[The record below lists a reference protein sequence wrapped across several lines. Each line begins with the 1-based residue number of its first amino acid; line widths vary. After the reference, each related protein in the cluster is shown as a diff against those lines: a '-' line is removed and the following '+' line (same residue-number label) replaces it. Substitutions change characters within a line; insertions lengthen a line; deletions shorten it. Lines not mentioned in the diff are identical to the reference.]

1 MGATAGQPKRTR
13 PQGGSDGLAEALH
26 AGRVQAVTLADV
38 RRTFE
43 RVLQPDRMVTVVVGA
58 KP

>member
-1 MGATAGQPKRTR
+1 MDYLDTWT
-13 PQGGSDGLAEALH
+13 E
-26 AGRVQAVTLADV
+26 RVRAVTVADI

-43 RVLQPDRMVTVVVGA
+43 RVLQPDRLVTVVVGA